1 MVKKGIIGI
10 MAAGMLRA
18 GLWVGLLAGVMT
30 MGGCQVL
37 EKKQQAGAVVE
48 LNGHY
53 VYRSTLDSLTLGLQS
68 EDSMRVAQ
76 QYIRQWAQ
84 DILLFGNATART
96 NEEIENM
103 VADYRRTLYAQAYED
118 RLVERRMPK
127 AIPDS
132 AIQTIYA
139 QMPDRFVLDESIV
152 KGMLLV
158 VPNDAP
164 NLSKVK
170 QWLLKVGTERREK
183 NNKANVLDDIEKYV
197 YQNASGYELFTDHW
211 TRVTELTR
219 QMPME
224 RADLET
230 KLKYGNRIEVAD
242 STQTFILQVT
252 EKHMKGEAMPIEYA
266 RPQIEKI
273 VLNARRVEFLRDER
287 ERLYN
292 KAIQEKKINFF
303 D

>member
-1 MVKKGIIGI
+1 MQVNAMINKRNRISLMAGIV
-10 MAAGMLRA
+10 LS
-18 GLWVGLLAGVMT
+18 VMMT
-30 MGGCQVL
+30 LMSGCQVM

-132 AIQTIYA
+132 AVQAIYA

-183 NNKANVLDDIEKYV
+183 TGKANVLDDIEKYV

-224 RADLET
+224 RAELET

-292 KAIQEKKINFF
+292 KAIQEKKIHFF

>member
-1 MVKKGIIGI
+1 MQVNAMINKRNRISLMAGIV
-10 MAAGMLRA
+10 LS
-18 GLWVGLLAGVMT
+18 VMMT
-30 MGGCQVL
+30 LMSGCQVM
-37 EKKQQAGAVVE
+37 EKKQQVGAAAE

-53 VYRSTLDSLTLGLQS
+53 VYRSTLDSLTLGLSS
-68 EDSMRVAQ
+68 EDSLRVAQ

-183 NNKANVLDDIEKYV
+183 TGKANVLDEIEKYV
-197 YQNASGYELFTDHW
+197 YQNASGYELFTDQW

-292 KAIQEKKINFF
+292 KAIQEKKIHFF